1 MSCIGICPMQ
11 LRQIDYA
18 LGFARLT
25 SFEACIWGAE
35 IRVSNS
41 SAIRQHFVSNE

>member
-11 LRQIDYA
+11 SRQIDYA
-18 LGFARLT
+18 LGFVRLT
-25 SFEACIWGAE
+25 SFEPRIWSAE

-41 SAIRQHFVSNE
+41 SAVRQQFVSN